1 MGHCEVNFR
10 DEYGSGKVSYWC
22 DELGRLLEFS
32 KSQPQGAYATFIH
45 RQQGKFN
52 YYMRTIPE
60 MHENMLKID
69 EKIGNVLLLSLLGE
83 EVTKKENLLYCL
95 SVRMGGLGISNFF
108 EKCKHDYDASK
119 KVSKPLTNLI
129 IQQSENYH
137 L

>member
-1 MGHCEVNFR
+1 
-10 DEYGSGKVSYWC
+10 
-22 DELGRLLEFS
+22 
-32 KSQPQGAYATFIH
+32 
-45 RQQGKFN
+45 
-52 YYMRTIPE
+52 

-69 EKIGNVLLLSLLGE
+69 EKIGNVLLLSFLGE